1 MNAYVTKKESIRL
14 HKGVR
19 KEQVY
24 ERHAGKRWA
33 DGDGK
38 SSGGTQSAYGLIV
51 REFMGTPVDNR
62 GMKLYPAENLV

>member
-24 ERHAGKRWA
+24 ERYSGKRRS

-38 SSGGTQSAYGLIV
+38 SSGGAYSTYGLII

-62 GMKLYPAENLV
+62 GMKLYPVENLV